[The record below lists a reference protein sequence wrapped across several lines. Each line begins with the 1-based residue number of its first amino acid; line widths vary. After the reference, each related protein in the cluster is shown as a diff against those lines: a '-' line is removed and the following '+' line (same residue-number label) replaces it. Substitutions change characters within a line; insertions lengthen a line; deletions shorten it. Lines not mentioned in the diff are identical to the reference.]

1 MNTKFSKLFSAA
13 GLVVAV
19 ALVGPV
25 LTPDI
30 ASAAEKKSDRL
41 PVAAMSQNTCESQI
55 LGSMT
60 DECVQKIVDGASIK
74 TVKTTVVELRDEDA
88 RISTLVR
95 MPSVEVATVQP

>member
-1 MNTKFSKLFSAA
+1 MNRNFFKLFSAA
-13 GLVVAV
+13 GLVVAA

-25 LTPDI
+25 FTADI
-30 ASAAEKKSDRL
+30 ASAGEKKADRL
-41 PVAAMSQNTCESQI
+41 PIAAASQNTCESQI

-60 DECVQKIVDGASIK
+60 DECVQKIVDGATIK

-95 MPSVEVATVQP
+95 MPSVKVATVQP